1 MQVKGLT
8 SANVV
13 TLGTSEYLRVPVS
26 RGAGCG
32 GVGSR
37 IDDGPLG
44 SSLLDRGLDGDL
56 FRGNEGSRIALT
68 STFAAQGTATCNRS
82 TVDAWLG
89 RLFRPCVD
97 HSRWAKQ
104 SPNVALVGK
113 AARPQARY
121 LRPPR

>member
-56 FRGNEGSRIALT
+56 FRGKEGPRNPLT
-68 STFAAQGTATCNRS
+68 RAFACQSIRDVS
-82 TVDAWLG
+82 QEYR
-89 RLFRPCVD
+89 RLPSV
-97 HSRWAKQ
+97 S
-104 SPNVALVGK
+104 VGSLT
-113 AARPQARY
+113 RC
-121 LRPPR
+121 